1 MKHTRVVD
9 EESSGE
15 ENLDPHATDER
26 TVTRRLKR
34 AKKTIQG
41 LTAEMNGIVADL
53 DDRMNSVLKR
63 HEADYLKGYSIF
75 VREKETELRELI
87 QKLNNRNSDSTL
99 KDEIIFGLKK
109 QIANQFTQMSQMQL
123 DLTDSKQKLKAA
135 QVQIE
140 DLEKERDFL
149 HSQIMESKRH
159 NKLLKLAIQ
168 RL

>member
-1 MKHTRVVD
+1 
-9 EESSGE
+9 
-15 ENLDPHATDER
+15 
-26 TVTRRLKR
+26 
-34 AKKTIQG
+34 
-41 LTAEMNGIVADL
+41 
-53 DDRMNSVLKR
+53 
-63 HEADYLKGYSIF
+63 LKGYSIF

-140 DLEKERDFL
+140 DLEKEKDFL